1 VTDDQCNINL
11 SLLDRIA
18 ENGVSFH
25 AQLHSHARID
35 SRELRQHSR
44 KNCSEIL
51 RAAQTYYT
59 FERSALK
66 FLKQFIVQ
74 SENASRIAQCG
85 LASFCQRQTAA
96 TLLKKRHAELVLQPL
111 HLKADRG
118 RGTTETVGSL
128 SESTQIVSC
137 GERPQCVQI
146 KVGGAHG
153 IPSNEGYHKSRLQ
166 SFPQKEIDAGGH
178 TLVDRVQI
186 YCCPKASP
194 MDVLSVPTI
203 LHNAAVL
210 TIVIAFAG
218 YLITIIGARML
229 NQHRDKL
236 ELVNKRLNEFY
247 GPLYVA
253 SEAGNIAYRSLLKRQ
268 GKSVSEPIR
277 DAELKEWILWM
288 NTIFMPLND
297 IREKIIIEKA
307 YLVVEEQMPQC
318 LLDFVTHVVGYKAV
332 MAKWAEGDF
341 TERRSTIGWPP
352 EFDVYVKKSFAALK
366 AQQTDL
372 LHSSAWR
379 LWNRFFG
386 K

>member
-1 VTDDQCNINL
+1 MH
-11 SLLDRIA
+11 
-18 ENGVSFH
+18 F
-25 AQLHSHARID
+25 
-35 SRELRQHSR
+35 
-44 KNCSEIL
+44 
-51 RAAQTYYT
+51 
-59 FERSALK
+59 
-66 FLKQFIVQ
+66 
-74 SENASRIAQCG
+74 
-85 LASFCQRQTAA
+85 
-96 TLLKKRHAELVLQPL
+96 
-111 HLKADRG
+111 
-118 RGTTETVGSL
+118 
-128 SESTQIVSC
+128 
-137 GERPQCVQI
+137 
-146 KVGGAHG
+146 
-153 IPSNEGYHKSRLQ
+153 
-166 SFPQKEIDAGGH
+166 
-178 TLVDRVQI
+178 VQI
-186 YCCPKASP
+186 YCCPKANL

-268 GKSVSEPIR
+268 GKSVSEPIL
-277 DAELKEWILWM
+277 DTELKEWILWM

-352 EFDVYVKKSFAALK
+352 EFDLYVKKSFAALK

-379 LWNRFFG
+379 LWNRLFG
-386 K
+386 KQN

>member
-1 VTDDQCNINL
+1 
-11 SLLDRIA
+11 
-18 ENGVSFH
+18 
-25 AQLHSHARID
+25 
-35 SRELRQHSR
+35 
-44 KNCSEIL
+44 
-51 RAAQTYYT
+51 
-59 FERSALK
+59 
-66 FLKQFIVQ
+66 
-74 SENASRIAQCG
+74 
-85 LASFCQRQTAA
+85 
-96 TLLKKRHAELVLQPL
+96 
-111 HLKADRG
+111 
-118 RGTTETVGSL
+118 
-128 SESTQIVSC
+128 
-137 GERPQCVQI
+137 
-146 KVGGAHG
+146 
-153 IPSNEGYHKSRLQ
+153 
-166 SFPQKEIDAGGH
+166 
-178 TLVDRVQI
+178 
-186 YCCPKASP
+186 

-210 TIVIAFAG
+210 TIIIAFAG

-268 GKSVSEPIR
+268 GKAVSEPIL
-277 DAELKEWILWM
+277 DSELKEWVLWT

-352 EFDVYVKKSFAALK
+352 EFDIYVKKSFAALK
-366 AQQTDL
+366 AEQTSL
-372 LHSSAWR
+372 LHSAIWR
-379 LWNRFFG
+379 LWNRAFG
-386 K
+386 NGRKWPA